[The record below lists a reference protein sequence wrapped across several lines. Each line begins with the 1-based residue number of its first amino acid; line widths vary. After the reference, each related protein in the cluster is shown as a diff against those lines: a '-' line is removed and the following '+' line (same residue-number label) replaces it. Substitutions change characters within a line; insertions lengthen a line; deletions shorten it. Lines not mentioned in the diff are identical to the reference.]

1 MSKQKL
7 EKPETTVQVKQDSS
21 SEKEKKVNIMEFP
34 GENIAATVAEKV
46 RLGEFPKILL
56 YWVISVNYGL
66 SRAIVRTIQYNL
78 SLHRKI
84 FQPILGTLHLPHFN
98 IVIFA

>member
-7 EKPETTVQVKQDSS
+7 EKPETTVQVKQDSP

-46 RLGEFPKILL
+46 
-56 YWVISVNYGL
+56 SD
-66 SRAIVRTIQYNL
+66 
-78 SLHRKI
+78 
-84 FQPILGTLHLPHFN
+84 
-98 IVIFA
+98 IVIAKMNINEVLRLVRFPFLHI